1 MKMFG
6 LFKKKVEVVDN
17 REKLDSFDIK
27 SKILELK
34 RMSYQD
40 LVNNYRNFDDVKHR
54 IDLIKEPTVSLIK
67 LIRARGITYTNIATG
82 VFEVKVNG
90 TEIVIDFTSSKWS
103 NKDEASVNIF
113 EGIRLNDYEVSCL
126 AYHLDD
132 LISEEFGRKQ
142 VALRKSSEEKLN
154 KYLEEV

>member
-17 REKLDSFDIK
+17 REKLDSFNIK

-34 RMSYQD
+34 QMSYQD

-67 LIRARGITYTNIATG
+67 LIRARGVTYTEFVEG
-82 VFEVKVNG
+82 VYKVKVKD
-90 TEIVIDFTSSKWS
+90 TEVVIDFTSSKWY
-103 NKDEASVNIF
+103 NNDGVDINIF
-113 EGIRLNDYEVSCL
+113 EGIKLNRSEISCI

-132 LISEEFGRKQ
+132 IISDEHILKQ
-142 VALRKSSEEKLN
+142 VELRKAAEEKL
-154 KYLEEV
+154 KEYLEEV